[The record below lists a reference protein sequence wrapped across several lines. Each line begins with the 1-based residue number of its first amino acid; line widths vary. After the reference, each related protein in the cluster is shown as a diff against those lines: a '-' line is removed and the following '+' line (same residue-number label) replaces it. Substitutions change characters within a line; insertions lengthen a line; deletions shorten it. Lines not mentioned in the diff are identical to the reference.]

1 MTSELGHRLVID
13 VQTTQ
18 SLRFSERGIPRYTAD
33 YAHALLRTHAPVAG
47 LMLNPLLPHPKRL
60 PADVARAPEL
70 RWNTAQAFRA
80 LQAGGPV
87 AYHVMSPLES
97 PRPVQA
103 TLPPFVMGSG
113 VPLVCTVY
121 DMIPEILK
129 VFEPGTPFARLYG
142 LRREMLRRADLL
154 FAISRSTR
162 NDAIRLLG
170 VDPERV
176 VEIGTGASEFFHL
189 PTEHDRPADLVA
201 QHVPAVDRP
210 FVLTVTG
217 AFGLDTRKNTEG
229 VIAAFALLPADLR
242 ADHQLVVACT
252 LNEDDEER
260 WQALAA
266 SHGLRRGQVV
276 FTGFV
281 ADVALRAL
289 YQQASVFVNA
299 SIYEGFG
306 LPALEAARCG
316 APTVTSNTSSL
327 PEILDWPEATFDP
340 ADNED
345 IARVMARA
353 LVDDG
358 FRAGL
363 REAGARAAA
372 THTWDRV
379 AARALEGYA
388 RLDPPGPLLRPR
400 RSAAARLRIA
410 LVGPFPPSTSGTAVF
425 NQRLAAALA
434 GRCELDCFAD
444 GPFDRPPAGGRDFR
458 IFPAA
463 SFGRFLSPY
472 SYDAVFYALADDTRH
487 SSTYELALCYP
498 GILWLHDLHIAELYL
513 AFSHARFDDDG
524 AREFMLNT
532 LRHHYGTRAPEHLID
547 SENWSSS
554 PAYEEAGARLA
565 GEVASKSR
573 GAIVGSAIAAA
584 LLRADAGPFPRLPP
598 AWVVPLPA
606 PPVDE
611 GAGARNGKGERG
623 GEPIVL
629 GLGGARPVVRP
640 ELLLE
645 AMALVVAD
653 VPARLVLAGDEDP
666 VHTARLRR
674 RIAELD
680 LEGRVELAGH
690 LAPDA
695 YRSLLRHATCA
706 VHLRLDRSGATSLA
720 ISEALAHGVPT
731 ITTLSSYAE
740 LPAGTL
746 CVLPQDA
753 RSGVVAGEIT
763 RLLRDADERAR
774 LRQGA
779 MAYARSHTYE
789 MVAERVLEIA
799 GSYGAGGVTV
809 TQARATPS
817 SVSS

>member
-1 MTSELGHRLVID
+1 MTRELGHRLVLD

-33 YAHALLRTHAPVAG
+33 YSRALLHAGAPVAG
-47 LMLNPLLPHPKRL
+47 LLLNPLLPHPKRL
-60 PADVARAPEL
+60 PTDVARAPQL

-80 LQAGGPV
+80 LLAEGPL

-176 VEIGTGASEFFHL
+176 VEVGTGASDFFHP
-189 PTEHDRPADLVA
+189 PTPHDRPADLVA

-210 FVLTVTG
+210 YVLTVTG

-229 VIAAFALLPADLR
+229 VIAAFAALPRGLR
-242 ADHQLVVACT
+242 GEHQLVVACT
-252 LNEDDEER
+252 LNEDDEDR

-266 SHGLRRGQVV
+266 GHGLRPGQVV

-281 ADVALRAL
+281 ADIGLRAL

-299 SIYEGFG
+299 SLYEGFG

-316 APTVTSNTSSL
+316 APTITSNTSSL
-327 PEILDWPEATFDP
+327 PEILDWPPATFDP

-345 IARVMARA
+345 IARVMERA

-358 FRAGL
+358 FRADL
-363 REAGARAAA
+363 RAAAERAAA
-372 THTWDRV
+372 THTWERV
-379 AARALEGYA
+379 AARAIEGYG
-388 RLDPPGPLLRPR
+388 RLDPPPARRPR
-400 RSAAARLRIA
+400 RHSARLRIA
-410 LVGPFPPSTSGTAVF
+410 LVGPFPPSSSGTAVF
-425 NQRLAAALA
+425 NQRLAAVLA
-434 GRCELDCFAD
+434 DRCDLDCFAD
-444 GPFDRPPAGGRDFR
+444 GPLDRPPPQGRPFR
-458 IFPAA
+458 IFPAS

-487 SSTYELALCYP
+487 SGTYELALCYP
-498 GILWLHDLHIAELYL
+498 GIVWLHDLHIAGLYL

-547 SENWSSS
+547 SEAWSSS

-565 GEVASKSR
+565 GELASKSR
-573 GAIVGSAIAAA
+573 GAVVGSEAAAA

-598 AWVVPLPA
+598 SWVIPLPA
-606 PPVDE
+606 PEVDAAPPE
-611 GAGARNGKGERG
+611 AT

-640 ELLLE
+640 ELLVE
-645 AMALVVAD
+645 ALALVVAD
-653 VPARLVLAGDEDP
+653 VPARLVFLGDEDP
-666 VHTARLRR
+666 AHTVRLRR

-680 LEGRVELAGH
+680 LTDHVELAGH
-690 LAPDA
+690 VSAAD
-695 YRSLLRHATCA
+695 YRSWLGRAACA

-720 ISEALAHGVPT
+720 ISEALASGVPT
-731 ITTLSSYAE
+731 VTTLSAYSE
-740 LPAGTL
+740 LPSGTVK
-746 CVLPQDA
+746 VLPQDA
-753 RSGVVAGEIT
+753 RSGVIAAQIR
-763 RLLRDADERAR
+763 RLLQYPEERRR
-774 LRQGA
+774 LSEAGRS
-779 MAYARSHTYE
+779 YARSHTYE
-789 MVAERVLEIA
+789 AVADRVVEIA
-799 GSYGAGGVTV
+799 AAHGASTL